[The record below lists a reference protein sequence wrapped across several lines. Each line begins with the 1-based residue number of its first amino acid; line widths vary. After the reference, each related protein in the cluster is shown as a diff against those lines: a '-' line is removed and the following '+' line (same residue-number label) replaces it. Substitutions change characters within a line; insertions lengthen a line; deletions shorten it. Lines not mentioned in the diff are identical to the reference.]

1 MLYGCGHDIILCR
14 IDVIRIFCCKPAILI
29 IMRAICGGGGGGA
42 GAEGRGLLARKVK
55 LISMREVAASG
66 AA

>member
-29 IMRAICGGGGGGA
+29 IMRAIWGGGGGGV
-42 GAEGRGLLARKVK
+42 EGRGLLARKVK